1 MGHPKIENLTPFAFE
16 AAIATDEEGRML
28 YVPIVKATYRLE
40 PDGSLKIAEK
50 QLPVNLVGQLWGEP
64 GKSSFKYEPE
74 CAFVKPATYVIL
86 LGHAHVPSL
95 SSTEVY
101 VRLRAGPLNKT
112 VRVTGDRYWV
122 KAFGMVSTSSPEPFE
137 SIPLI
142 YERAFGG
149 WDRSHPDPDKH
160 TFEQRNPV
168 GTGFRSKHG
177 RFEEGIRL
185 PNLEDPRDP
194 VSDYGDTVT
203 PVAFGFTAADWKPR
217 SEFAG
222 TYDESWE
229 RERMPL
235 LPKDFDR
242 RFLNAASPGLTAPGY
257 LKGDEFFSVENVSP
271 RGMISFCLPGLPPP
285 ECRVQL
291 SGGRPDA
298 RVSTSLDTII
308 INTDEDLL
316 LLLWRGH
323 LGLRNGAHDVT
334 SIQIHVEG
342 VSVPVVVE

>member
-1 MGHPKIENLTPFAFE
+1 M
-16 AAIATDEEGRML
+16 
-28 YVPIVKATYRLE
+28 
-40 PDGSLKIAEK
+40 
-50 QLPVNLVGQLWGEP
+50 
-64 GKSSFKYEPE
+64 
-74 CAFVKPATYVIL
+74 IL

-185 PNLEDPRDP
+185 PNLEA
-194 VSDYGDTVT
+194 VSYTHLDVYKRQTQ
-203 PVAFGFTAADWKPR
+203 
-217 SEFAG
+217 
-222 TYDESWE
+222 
-229 RERMPL
+229 
-235 LPKDFDR
+235 R
-242 RFLNAASPGLTAPGY
+242 RFT
-257 LKGDEFFSVENVSP
+257 
-271 RGMISFCLPGLPPP
+271 
-285 ECRVQL
+285 
-291 SGGRPDA
+291 
-298 RVSTSLDTII
+298 
-308 INTDEDLL
+308 
-316 LLLWRGH
+316 
-323 LGLRNGAHDVT
+323 
-334 SIQIHVEG
+334 
-342 VSVPVVVE
+342 